1 MNYNRNKINN
11 LDPRQCVYIK
21 HHEAEAGTEQIVI
34 NGKTYMDRCEEN
46 RPTEKEIEAALFGFE
61 DREAYLWCNMRG
73 WCLVFRTDANE
84 DMFAWDAM
92 EKVN

>member
-34 NGKTYMDRCEEN
+34 NGKTYMDRCEE
-46 RPTEKEIEAALFGFE
+46 LC
-61 DREAYLWCNMRG
+61 RERSGA
-73 WCLVFRTDANE
+73 
-84 DMFAWDAM
+84 
-92 EKVN
+92 